1 MTENCLF
8 CGIVAGTI
16 PSTQVASNRAGDRL
30 HGHQP
35 GHRADTCWWSRGST
49 RPISG
54 RPHAEDLT
62 AATLLA
68 QSLVSRVIERLDAD
82 GANLLSCIGAD
93 AWQSVF
99 HTHLHVIPRYKDD
112 PLQLPWHPTPGR
124 HGRHQGHAAEAPCNT
139 SAPS

>member
-8 CGIVAGTI
+8 CGIVAGNI
-16 PSTQVASNRAGDRL
+16 PSTQVASSERAIAFMDINPAT
-30 HGHQP
+30 P
-35 GHRADTCWWSRGST
+35 GHLLVVPRAHST
-49 RPISG
+49 DLREAD
-54 RPHAEDLT
+54 AEDLI

-99 HTHLHVIPRYKDD
+99 HTHLHVVPRYKDD
-112 PLQLPWHPTPGR
+112 PLKLPWHPTPGDMD
-124 HGRHQGHAAEAPCNT
+124 QIQATAT
-139 SAPS
+139 KLL

>member
-8 CGIVAGTI
+8 CGIVAGSI
-16 PSTQVASNRAGDRL
+16 PSQQVAENERALAFMDINPATR
-30 HGHQP
+30 GHLLVVP
-35 GHRADTCWWSRGST
+35 RAHST
-49 RPISG
+49 DLRETS
-54 RPHAEDLT
+54 AEDLT

-99 HTHLHVIPRYKDD
+99 HTHLHVVPRYKDD
-112 PLQLPWHPTPGR
+112 PLRLPWHPAPGDVNVIAET
-124 HGRHQGHAAEAPCNT
+124 AAELRL
-139 SAPS
+139 

>member
-8 CGIVAGTI
+8 CGIVAGNI
-16 PSTQVASNRAGDRL
+16 PSTQVASNDRAIAFMDINPAT
-30 HGHQP
+30 P
-35 GHRADTCWWSRGST
+35 GHLLVLPRTHSTDLREAD
-49 RPISG
+49 
-54 RPHAEDLT
+54 AQDLT

-82 GANLLSCIGAD
+82 GANLLSCIGSA

-112 PLQLPWHPTPGR
+112 PLQLPWHPSSGDMDEIQAT
-124 HGRHQGHAAEAPCNT
+124 AAKLA
-139 SAPS
+139 

>member
-16 PSTQVASNRAGDRL
+16 PSQQVAENDRAIAFMDINPATR
-30 HGHQP
+30 GHLLVIP
-35 GHRADTCWWSRGST
+35 REHSADLRESA
-49 RPISG
+49 P
-54 RPHAEDLT
+54 EDLI

-68 QSLVSRVIERLDAD
+68 QSLVTRVIDRLDAD

-99 HTHLHVIPRYKDD
+99 HTHLHVIPRYKND
-112 PLQLPWHPTPGR
+112 PLQLPWHPTPGDFDAIATT
-124 HGRHQGHAAEAPCNT
+124 AAELR
-139 SAPS
+139 